1 MKIVI
6 LDGERT
12 NPGDL
17 SWACIGALGELTV
30 YGHTSPEE
38 TVERIADNEVVI
50 VDHTQ
55 ITREIIEAC
64 PSIRLITLFATGYN
78 VIDVEAAREHGIP
91 VCNSPAYS
99 TNAVAQMALAHLL
112 EIASQVGRHNRVIH
126 DGGWKSGEDFGSTVA
141 NLTELS
147 GKTAGIVGYGAIGR
161 AFGRMLKAMG
171 LNLLV
176 WSRHP
181 KSELEDAQTRYV
193 DLDELYAGS
202 DVVSIHVPLNDE
214 TRGMIDRDAIAKMKD
229 GAILINTA
237 RGALLNEADVAEALK
252 SGKLRALGA
261 DVVSVEPIE
270 PTNPLLS
277 APNVNLTP
285 HIGWA
290 PKETRDRLLGIVADN
305 IRCFLEGR
313 PQNVV
318 NGVR

>member
-6 LDGERT
+6 LDGERA

-17 SWACIGALGELTV
+17 SWDGIASLGELTV
-30 YGHTSPEE
+30 YGHTPPEL
-38 TVERIADNEVVI
+38 TAERIADNDVVI
-50 VDHTQ
+50 VDHTE
-55 ITREIIEAC
+55 ITRAVIEAC

-78 VIDVEAAREHGIP
+78 VIDIQAAREHGIP

-112 EIASQVGRHNRVIH
+112 EITSQVGRHNRAIH
-126 DGGWKSGEDFGSTVA
+126 NGAWLNSEDFGSTVA
-141 NLTELS
+141 GLTELT
-147 GKTAGIVGYGAIGR
+147 GKTAGIVGYGAIGQ
-161 AFGRMLKAMG
+161 AFGRILKAMG
-171 LNLLV
+171 LKLLV

-181 KSELEDAQTRYV
+181 RHELEDENTHYV
-193 DLDELYAGS
+193 NLDELFAQS
-202 DVVSIHVPLNDE
+202 DIVSLHVPLNDE
-214 TRGMIDRDAIAKMKD
+214 TRGMIDRNAIAKMKD

-237 RGALLNEADVAEALK
+237 RGGLLNEADAAEALR

-261 DVVSVEPIE
+261 DVVSEEPIL

-285 HIGWA
+285 HVGWA
-290 PKETRDRLLGIVADN
+290 PKETRERLLGIVAEN
-305 IRCFLEGR
+305 IRRFRDGH